1 MASCCDPGGF
11 DTEFNAAFARRLA
24 KRYRRKGVDPTARR
38 IVEALTDRGVDGAT
52 VLEIGGGMASKLGI
66 RAGDRVVHEAF
77 QPPK

>member
-1 MASCCDPGGF
+1 
-11 DTEFNAAFARRLA
+11 
-24 KRYRRKGVDPTARR
+24 
-38 IVEALTDRGVDGAT
+38 